1 VGPLPP
7 EHGGQQVRVA
17 GLGGRHHLEEEVV
30 PVAAAARTRLGQPA
44 AEFLPAGRE
53 DLVTSRSGLTRI
65 ADGRPV
71 EETIRR
77 VGQLG

>member
-30 PVAAAARTRLGQPA
+30 PVPRLRELGSASQR
-44 AEFLPAGRE
+44 LSSSRPAGRI
-53 DLVTSRSGLTRI
+53 S
-65 ADGRPV
+65 
-71 EETIRR
+71 
-77 VGQLG
+77 